1 MPKKLGECRCPLPPC
16 GKEGAEVMEG
26 EKGTPYIR
34 CDHCGSMI
42 RTMTRGVKDW
52 MRAQAKNAPERLND
66 VPQKPAK
73 PGDKKPDAE
82 PAKKP
87 RGALSFLTGGD

>member
-52 MRAQAKNAPERLND
+52 MRAQAKGAPA
-66 VPQKPAK
+66 PAAPPKAKPAD
-73 PGDKKPDAE
+73 DKKPDAAPE
-82 PAKKP
+82 KKQ